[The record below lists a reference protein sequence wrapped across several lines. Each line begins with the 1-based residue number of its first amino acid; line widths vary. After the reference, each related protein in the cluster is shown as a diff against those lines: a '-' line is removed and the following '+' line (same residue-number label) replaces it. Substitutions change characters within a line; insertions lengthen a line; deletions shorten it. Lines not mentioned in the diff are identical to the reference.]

1 MSPQDKREAFRA
13 ILSGKGVI
21 HPGSVYDPISAR
33 IAEDVGF
40 ELGLLG
46 GSAASL
52 TILGDPDLVLV
63 TLSELA
69 EQVRRICRA
78 GNIPV
83 LVDADHGYGNALNVR
98 RTVQELEAAGAA
110 GLSVEDTLL
119 PQAYGQAKPQLIS
132 LGEGVGKMKAALDG
146 RSDTSLVIV
155 GRTGAASISNIDD
168 TVVRAKAYEAA
179 GVDALFFTGL
189 KTRADLQAIAAATNL
204 PIIMGSAEG
213 ELADTAFLASQRVRV
228 ANQGHAP
235 IAAATQ
241 AVYDTL
247 KALRDGVSPKEL
259 KGLPSADLTSRVM
272 RDGCTQAQGYL
283 FGRPCPAAELDFS
296 DERLHLMS
304 EKSQHSV
311 DDHPVTARDI
321 MLVRSSFAL
330 VVPIQDVAAGLFY
343 DRLFTRAPELRSLFS
358 TDLSEQKRKLM
369 AVLSTC
375 IGKLNDLAALGPV
388 LRGLGARHVTYGTRP
403 EHYAV
408 VGDALLWTLEQ
419 GLGEAFT
426 PEIRRAWTRIYEL
439 LSTTMMAGAESVTP
453 IRLARAK

>member
-1 MSPQDKREAFRA
+1 MVPQEKREAFRA
-13 ILSGKGVI
+13 ILSGRDVI
-21 HPGSVYDPISAR
+21 RPGSVYDPISAR

-52 TILGDPDLVLV
+52 TILGDPDLLLI

-110 GLSVEDTLL
+110 GLTIEDTLL

-132 LGEGVGKMKAALDG
+132 IDEGVGKMKAGLDG
-146 RSDTSLVIV
+146 RSDLSLVVV

-168 TVVRAKAYEAA
+168 TVARARAYEVA

-189 KTRADLQAIAAATNL
+189 KTRAELQAIAAVTKL
-204 PIIMGSAEG
+204 PIIMGSADG

-241 AVYDTL
+241 AVYETL
-247 KALRDGVSPKEL
+247 RALRDGVAPKDL
-259 KGLPSADLTSRVM
+259 KGLPAADLTNRVM
-272 RDGCTQAQGYL
+272 RD
-283 FGRPCPAAELDFS
+283 AAVKARIADF
-296 DERLHLMS
+296 L
-304 EKSQHSV
+304 
-311 DDHPVTARDI
+311 
-321 MLVRSSFAL
+321 
-330 VVPIQDVAAGLFY
+330 GL
-343 DRLFTRAPELRSLFS
+343 
-358 TDLSEQKRKLM
+358 KK
-369 AVLSTC
+369 
-375 IGKLNDLAALGPV
+375 
-388 LRGLGARHVTYGTRP
+388 
-403 EHYAV
+403 
-408 VGDALLWTLEQ
+408 
-419 GLGEAFT
+419 
-426 PEIRRAWTRIYEL
+426 
-439 LSTTMMAGAESVTP
+439 
-453 IRLARAK
+453 